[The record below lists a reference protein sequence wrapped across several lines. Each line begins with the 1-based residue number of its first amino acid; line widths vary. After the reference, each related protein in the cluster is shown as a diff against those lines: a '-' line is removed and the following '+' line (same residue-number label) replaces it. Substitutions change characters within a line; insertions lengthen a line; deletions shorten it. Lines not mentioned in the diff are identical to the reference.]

1 MMHYSSTPETD
12 VQLQPAHFFLND
24 TGGNYYE
31 GSTDITRTFVLGP
44 ISNEL
49 KRDFTAVARG
59 MIGLSM
65 AKFLY
70 GCTGINLDIYARQP
84 MWEMGIDYRCGTGHG
99 VGYLL
104 NIHEG
109 PAGFRSQGRAGES
122 EKLTEGMVLTN
133 EPGIYTEG
141 SHGIR
146 TENEMVVRKGE
157 KNEYGQFMYFETITF
172 APIDLDGI
180 NPDLM
185 SPREREWLNNYH
197 AEVYEKLSPYMTEE
211 ENEWLRQYTRAI

>member
-1 MMHYSSTPETD
+1 
-12 VQLQPAHFFLND
+12 
-24 TGGNYYE
+24 
-31 GSTDITRTFVLGP
+31 
-44 ISNEL
+44 
-49 KRDFTAVARG
+49 
-59 MIGLSM
+59 M

-172 APIDLDGI
+172 APIDLDGM
-180 NPDLM
+180 NSDV
-185 SPREREWLNNYH
+185 SVASREET
-197 AEVYEKLSPYMTEE
+197 A
-211 ENEWLRQYTRAI
+211 Q